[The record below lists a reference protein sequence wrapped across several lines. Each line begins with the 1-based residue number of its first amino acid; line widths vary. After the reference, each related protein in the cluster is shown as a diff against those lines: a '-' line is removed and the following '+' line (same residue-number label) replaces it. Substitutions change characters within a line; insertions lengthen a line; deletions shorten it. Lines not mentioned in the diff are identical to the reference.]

1 MAWIFLFLSWH
12 LNPKFLIRKTSE
24 RDILAPWQMI
34 QTDLALLEITTS
46 PNKSIHDSWYKHI
59 IQQESATHADTLKV
73 IPILYLPN
81 FHKIGVIYKKLKI
94 ASLSFVKLCQFP
106 FLRSI
111 QMTYKIE
118 ELCVILHITESLCVH
133 PTPRNVGHQDTNRA
147 LCLIESRYECKI
159 HITIYRIF
167 CHAQRVTFFML
178 QSRSISNSKGDN
190 FRRSLKLLGHFG
202 EIVEVLTRQWTALAS
217 ERRLT

>member
-34 QTDLALLEITTS
+34 QTEHALLEITTS

-81 FHKIGVIYKKLKI
+81 FHKENRCNIQE
-94 ASLSFVKLCQFP
+94 VKNSKFEFCQ
-106 FLRSI
+106 I
-111 QMTYKIE
+111 M
-118 ELCVILHITESLCVH
+118 
-133 PTPRNVGHQDTNRA
+133 
-147 LCLIESRYECKI
+147 
-159 HITIYRIF
+159 
-167 CHAQRVTFFML
+167 
-178 QSRSISNSKGDN
+178 SISVSPQYPDD
-190 FRRSLKLLGHFG
+190 
-202 EIVEVLTRQWTALAS
+202 I
-217 ERRLT
+217 